1 MPSNDHIINQM
12 AEDTRLAEALQ
23 FYGMGELAGAVERVA
38 IEVLVA
44 GLTASTVECLV
55 VGHEPDQIGRPKICE
70 FLRSEVTVQY
80 FTAERAVV
88 LIPKAYVP
96 AFALWRHELKGSRLA
111 DLERRVARH
120 NAPYLKSTSAKTEKI
135 GNVRI

>member
-1 MPSNDHIINQM
+1 MLITNPNQ
-12 AEDTRLAEALQ
+12 LAEALA
-23 FYGMGELAGAVERVA
+23 FYNMGEAAEPVERVA

-44 GLTASTVECLV
+44 GLTAQTVECLV

-96 AFALWRHELKGSRLA
+96 AFALWRHQLTGDRLA
-111 DLERRVARH
+111 DLSARVARH
-120 NAPYLKSTSAKTEKI
+120 NAPYLKSTSARTEKI

>member
-1 MPSNDHIINQM
+1 MPSNDYIINQM
-12 AEDTRLAEALQ
+12 RAEALA
-23 FYGMGELAGAVERVA
+23 FYGMGESGEPVERVA

-88 LIPKAYVP
+88 LIPKAYLP
-96 AFALWRHELKGSRLA
+96 AFALWRHELKPARLA
-111 DLERRVARH
+111 DLAARVAVH
-120 NAPYLKSTSAKTEKI
+120 NAPLLRSGSSRKPEKI
-135 GNVRI
+135 GNIRI